1 MSSYNN
7 LRNGII
13 SVIKTNGNNEI
24 TGQLLQNEL
33 LAMIATLGY
42 GYQFMG
48 IAFPGSYPGTPDAK
62 IFYIAYQ
69 PGTYVN
75 MGGIIVTGLCVLKY
89 DTTWTK
95 EDIPVSG
102 GGGGTDFT
110 VEPTDLTL
118 MSGDPQ
124 KLKFA
129 DRLRES
135 NIVTGL
141 NYVIV
146 RDGTGIT
153 AQMTVQNAIY
163 EIRYDFDLSN
173 GTLNVPANSIL
184 LFNGGK
190 IKNGTVNG
198 SKTVIFAP
206 DYQIFESIAFSGSF
220 IGALNACW
228 IGAKSG
234 DSTYNNGTVLQKWFG
249 DGTIGAYA
257 NVFKVLSF
265 PTGTYYFTTES
276 ALTSDIRDLVLDGNN
291 SLFNVNITTDDAYF
305 LKIQTGTD
313 TAAENFRIQNVR
325 IKNVRKTGTISISKN
340 RAIMFDG
347 TQRFSVHNVQIW
359 YFDFAV
365 ELVNV
370 WYGGFTGQNIFR
382 MNRVGIFMH
391 TVRGADQINT
401 IEFHNVD
408 FKGVTRDVVESIYP
422 KNDGETDADY
432 LTRTASC
439 IVDAYCFL
447 QGVSMNGCVFEQYD
461 YGVRTNWKRLS
472 SAQYGVGGV
481 FTINECYFEAGRIE
495 DIYIGPGNSNLFGSG
510 SSYYYFTHEITISNC
525 RFFTLKHVHLYG
537 VKAFI
542 MSCQDFT
549 LKVSTSSSVTSV
561 VDFHGPVT
569 IDGTVGANAT
579 VHKIGGRPQTMRNS
593 AGNLTIPGN
602 NYQKLQQ
609 TRFFGR
615 VISRI
620 DGYSMD
626 SNNAPS
632 YNYAFKSWNFE
643 TEPKTR
649 FTFDIFP
656 LEYYRDAN
664 NSYYKLFVPSGNG
677 LMPVNCSTEYQ
688 LRALN
693 SSGGISLVEFMRRW
707 NAGTPYTGT
716 VQYLYPFEV
725 TADPTAGTVKNASGT
740 LIGFGKNALGTTVTT
755 GTTTGYYLFVDALV
769 WVRISYSRIKQF
781 ADALQCGRTYSEL
794 RGSIDGASNVTA
806 YLSCYG
812 SNANMANVQ
821 KRLNAV
827 YWDTTNSL
835 LMIYNGFE
843 WVEMTSAFQRYYYK
857 EYGLKLAERSTMADL
872 PGQTF
877 INHATGI
884 KYTFTFRANNSYK
897 WVPSI
902 GLVDSLT
909 QPNGYA
915 DDNTLDYA
923 NELSVGEMVM
933 YNGALYKWDGTQL
946 VAI

>member
-1 MSSYNN
+1 MSNYAN

-13 SVIKTNGNNEI
+13 SVIRTNGNNEI

-33 LAMIATLGY
+33 LAMITTLGY

-48 IAFPGSYPGTPDAK
+48 IATPTTAPGTPDAK
-62 IFYIAYQ
+62 VFYIAYT
-69 PGTYVN
+69 PGTYTN
-75 MGGIIVTGLCVLKY
+75 FGGIAVTGLCVLKY
-89 DTTWTK
+89 ATSWIK

-141 NYVIV
+141 NYIIV
-146 RDGTGIT
+146 RDGVGIS
-153 AQMTVQNAIY
+153 AQMTTQNAIY

-173 GTLNVPANSIL
+173 GTLNVPDNSIL

-206 DYQIFESIAFSGSF
+206 DCQIFESIAFSGSF

-228 IGAKSG
+228 VGAVPN
-234 DSTYNNGTVLQKWFG
+234 DSSKDNSAILQNWFG
-249 DGTIGAYA
+249 GNTGGYA
-257 NVFKVLSF
+257 DTFKVLSF
-265 PTGTYYFTTES
+265 PTGTYYFSSVAT
-276 ALTSDIRDLVLDGNN
+276 LLRDKRNLVLEGNN
-291 SLFNVNITTDDAYF
+291 SSFSVNITTDDEYF
-305 LKIQTGTD
+305 IKLQATD
-313 TAAENFRIQNVR
+313 DSSGEGFRIQNVR
-325 IKNVRKTGTISISKN
+325 IVNGRKTGTTSISRN
-340 RAIMFDG
+340 RAILFDR
-347 TQRFSVHNVQIW
+347 TQRFEVCNVQIW
-359 YFDFAV
+359 YFDIAIEIV
-365 ELVNV
+365 DV
-370 WYGGFTGQNIFR
+370 WYGDFSGQNAFR
-382 MNRVGIFMH
+382 FNRIGLLMH
-391 TVRGADQINT
+391 NNGSSIEVNT
-401 IEFHNVD
+401 IEAHNVD
-408 FKGVTRDVVESIYP
+408 FKGISREWVALIYP
-422 KNDGETDADY
+422 QQDGESDADY

-439 IVDAYCFL
+439 GIDAYCL
-447 QGVSMNGCVFEQYD
+447 LHGVGMRGCIFESFD
-461 YGVRTNWKRLS
+461 YGIRTNWRRRS
-472 SAQYGVGGV
+472 SKASQTGGP
-481 FTINECYFEAGRIE
+481 FSIIGCYFEDNNEE
-495 DIYIGPGNSNLFGSG
+495 DIYVGLGNADFKGSG
-510 SSYYYFTHEITISNC
+510 NSYYYFIHEMTISDC
-525 RFFTLKHVHLYG
+525 RFFTRKHVYLDG
-537 VKAFI
+537 AKAFI
-542 MSCQDFT
+542 SSNQDFS
-549 LKVSTSSSVTSV
+549 LKIGDTSAVTTI
-561 VDFHGPVT
+561 VDFHGPVS
-569 IDGTVGANAT
+569 IDGEIGASAI
-579 VHKIGGRPQTMRNS
+579 VHKIGGRPASIPKSDGTS
-593 AGNLTIPGN
+593 TIPLTN
-602 NYQKLQQ
+602 FQKLQQ
-609 TRFFGR
+609 TRYYGN
-615 VISRI
+615 IWSRLN
-620 DGYSMD
+620 GYSKT
-626 SNNAPS
+626 STSS
-632 YNYAFKSWNFE
+632 YNSNVSFKAWNFE
-643 TEPKTR
+643 TEPKAR
-649 FTFDIFP
+649 FAFDILP
-656 LEYYRDAN
+656 LEYYRDN
-664 NSYYKLFVPSGNG
+664 DNSFNRLLVPSGNG
-677 LMPVNCSTEYQ
+677 IIPVSGDVDFNF
-688 LRALN
+688 RALN
-693 SSGGISLVEFMRRW
+693 CYGGISLYEFLRRW
-707 NAGTPYTGT
+707 KAGTTYTGT
-716 VQYLYPFEV
+716 VKNLFPFKV
-725 TADPTAGTVKNASGT
+725 TADPTAGTVVNESGT
-740 LIGFGKNALGTTVTT
+740 LVGFGTNALGTTITT
-755 GTTTGYYLFVDALV
+755 SYTTGYYLFVDALV
-769 WVRISYSRIKQF
+769 WVRISYSRIKQY
-781 ADALQCGRTYSEL
+781 ADHLQMGRTYGEL
-794 RGSIDGASNVTA
+794 RGSIDASSSVAA

-827 YWDTTNSL
+827 YWDTTNSK

-946 VAI
+946 VAV